1 MKLRGKLHSAAIIM
15 LLMLRVSSVSSI
27 TCYLT
32 EYQIG
37 EECCPLCPAG
47 NRVKTD
53 CTEFRSTFCVSC
65 SEETFMDKPNG
76 LKKCT
81 ACSVCPAGSG
91 LKVKKPCS
99 RSSDTVCEALEGFF
113 CLELTGSGCSA
124 AQKHKSC
131 KPGQY
136 ISTTGSSS
144 SDAECSDC
152 SSGTFSDGSSTSC
165 QPHTQCETL

>member
-1 MKLRGKLHSAAIIM
+1 MKLRGKLHTAAIIM
-15 LLMLRVSSVSSI
+15 LLVMRFLSVSSI
-27 TCYLT
+27 RCQVT
-32 EYQIG
+32 EYLIA
-37 EECCPLCPAG
+37 ERCCSLCPAG
-47 NRVKTD
+47 TCVKTD
-53 CTEFRSTFCVSC
+53 CSHESRVSSC
-65 SEETFMDKPNG
+65 QLCPNETFMDRPTGKRI
-76 LKKCT
+76 
-81 ACSVCPAGSG
+81 CSPCSSCAAGSG

-152 SSGTFSDGSSTSC
+152 SSGTFSNGSSTS
-165 QPHTQCETL
+165 